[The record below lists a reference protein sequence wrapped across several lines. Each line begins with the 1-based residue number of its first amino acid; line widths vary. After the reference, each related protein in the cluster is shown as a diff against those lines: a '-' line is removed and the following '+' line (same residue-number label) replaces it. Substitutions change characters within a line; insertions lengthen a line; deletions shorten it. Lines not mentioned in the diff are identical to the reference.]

1 MVQGLPF
8 DVLVHAPLDCAFTA
22 SRCLQVCVSV
32 EIVSAEVAEKEP
44 VGHGR
49 RAPNRNPRLPP
60 PTGRLKATLNPFVMG
75 SQLCGPKI
83 CCYITCVLLIAVFI
97 LVSLYCQPVVNVFQW
112 IVVGVLIPG

>member
-1 MVQGLPF
+1 MLLCSCC
-8 DVLVHAPLDCAFTA
+8 VLGGGAPLPRAA
-22 SRCLQVCVSV
+22 QVCISV
-32 EIVSAEVAEKEP
+32 EIVSAEVAAMDP

-83 CCYITCVLLIAVFI
+83 CCYITCVLLAAVFI
-97 LVSLYCQPVVNVFQW
+97 VVSMYCQPVVNVFQW
-112 IVVGVLIPG
+112 IVVGILVPG